1 MAVATGWAA
10 RAKVAVA
17 TVKEDLA
24 VAGLAREAAETAK
37 EAVATATVAK
47 ALAAV
52 ARAAAGS
59 ASNRAWELQ

>member
-1 MAVATGWAA
+1 MATAA
-10 RAKVAVA
+10 AAPVAVA

-24 VAGLAREAAETAK
+24 VVGSAREAAETAK
-37 EAVATATVAK
+37 EAVATAMVAR